1 MAAAIRYRETMRR
14 LALIALLSL
23 AACGKSAPTGLA
35 PHQIHIAGSNAGF
48 PFTTLVA
55 ERLMRED
62 AEAIAPLVRAGGS
75 GDGIARFCDGSGE
88 LHPDLVVTNRAMT
101 ATEAQHCAA
110 DHVGHVDSIPLG
122 FTAFV
127 AVMAKDG
134 PALPLTRAALARA
147 LTGNARTWAEVDPSL
162 PALAIKVQG
171 PTPDP
176 GIADGLYDRLLTPDA
191 HIRHD
196 GAYVGHGANAELVA
210 TVVATTPGAVGIIPY
225 AQALAHAD
233 TLRMLPLDGVTPDAA
248 TIASGRYP
256 ASAPLSLLIKSD
268 EVAGTPAL
276 PRMLGYM
283 ADALA
288 PGGAFEKH
296 GLVPLPD
303 SARAGSIAQLR
314 SLANR

>member
-1 MAAAIRYRETMRR
+1 MRR
-14 LALIALLSL
+14 LCLFALFML

-35 PHQIHIAGSNAGF
+35 PHQIHIAGSSAGF

-62 AEAIAPLVRAGGS
+62 ADAIAPLVRAGGS
-75 GDGIARFCDGSGE
+75 SDGIARFCDGPGE
-88 LHPDLVVTNRAMT
+88 LHPDLVVASRAMT
-101 ATEAQHCAA
+101 SAEAHHCAA
-110 DHVGHVDSIPLG
+110 GGVVNVGSIPLG

-134 PALPLTRAALARA
+134 AALPLARAALSRA

-176 GIADGLYDRLLTPDA
+176 GIADGLYDRLLTPGA
-191 HIRHD
+191 RVRHD

-210 TVVATTPGAVGIIPY
+210 AVVATTPGAVGIIPY

-233 TLRMLPLDGVTPDAA
+233 TLKMLPLDGVTPDPA

-256 ASAPLSLLIKSD
+256 ASAPLILLTKPD
-268 EVAGTPAL
+268 EVTGTPAL

-288 PGGAFEKH
+288 PGGAFETH
-296 GLVPLPD
+296 GLVPLSD
-303 SARAGSIAQLR
+303 SARASSIAQLR
-314 SLANR
+314 SLAKR

>member
-1 MAAAIRYRETMRR
+1 MRR
-14 LALIALLSL
+14 TALLTLLML

-35 PHQIHIAGSNAGF
+35 PHQIHIAGSSAGF
-48 PFTTLVA
+48 PFTTLIA

-62 AEAIAPLVRAGGS
+62 ADAIAPLVRAGGS
-75 GDGIARFCDGSGE
+75 SDGIARFCDGPGE
-88 LHPDLVVTNRAMT
+88 LHPDLVVASRTMT
-101 ATEAQHCAA
+101 PAETRHCAA
-110 DHVGHVDSIPLG
+110 DGVDHVGNIPLG

-127 AVMAKDG
+127 AVMAKASA
-134 PALPLTRAALARA
+134 ALPLTRGTLSRA
-147 LTGNARTWAEVDPSL
+147 LTSDARTWAEVDPSL

-176 GIADGLYDRLLTPDA
+176 GIADGLYDRLLAPGA
-191 HIRHD
+191 HIRRD

-210 TVVATTPGAVGIIPY
+210 TVVATTPGAVGIVPY

-233 TLRMLPLDGVTPDAA
+233 TLKMLSLDGVTPDVA

-256 ASAPLSLLIKSD
+256 ASAPLILLTKPD
-268 EVAGTPAL
+268 EVTDTPAL
-276 PRMLGYM
+276 PSMLGYM

-296 GLVPLPD
+296 GLVSLSD
-303 SARAGSIAQLR
+303 SARANSIAQLR
-314 SLANR
+314 SLAKR